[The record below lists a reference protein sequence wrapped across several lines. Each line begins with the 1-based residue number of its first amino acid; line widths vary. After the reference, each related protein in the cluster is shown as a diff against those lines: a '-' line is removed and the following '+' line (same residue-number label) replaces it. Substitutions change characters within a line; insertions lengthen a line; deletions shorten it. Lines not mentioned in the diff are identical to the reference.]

1 MTKEM
6 AQAMLVAQRYAETRI
21 MAEQAKSAAN
31 NLIHSCFDLSEE
43 DKDKIYEFRS
53 FCEKLISLNGWYQAK
68 DYVESLNNG

>member
-6 AQAMLVAQRYAETRI
+6 AQAMLVAQRYTEARI

-43 DKDKIYEFRS
+43 DKDKVYEFRR
-53 FCEKLISLNGWYQAK
+53 FCERLESRLSTYEAKQYVKGLGNG
-68 DYVESLNNG
+68 

>member
-6 AQAMLVAQRYAETRI
+6 ATAMLVAQRYTETRI

-43 DKDKIYEFRS
+43 EKDKIYEFRS
-53 FCEKLISLNGWYQAK
+53 FCERLESKLSTCNAK
-68 DYVESLNNG
+68 QYVEGLNNG